1 MAELIDGKAL
11 AAKLVARTA
20 EAVAA
25 MLADTGRAP
34 GLAVVLVGDDPA
46 SDVYVRRKVAQ
57 CRKAGIRSI
66 EHRLPDST
74 RQVDLLQLIDRLNA
88 DPDVHGILI
97 QLPLPAGID
106 AGLVLDRIKVEVSR
120 FNGREPDQ
128 HRWNIETGPLD
139 STSVRLSWN
148 PTRTLS
154 LQGSW
159 GHFTDPEQLEPGVDQ
174 KRWSAS
180 ALWADDL
187 MPGPIA

>member
-46 SDVYVRRKVAQ
+46 SDVYVRRQVAQ

-106 AGLVLDRIKVEVSR
+106 AGLV
-120 FNGREPDQ
+120 
-128 HRWNIETGPLD
+128 
-139 STSVRLSWN
+139 
-148 PTRTLS
+148 PT
-154 LQGSW
+154 
-159 GHFTDPEQLEPGVDQ
+159 
-174 KRWSAS
+174 
-180 ALWADDL
+180 
-187 MPGPIA
+187 